1 MRWGVKMNEMVMVNR
16 VESTVDVL
24 VRELLDQHR
33 TEGEVATIN
42 QAATYICKGLDMLKR
57 VSDE

>member
-1 MRWGVKMNEMVMVNR
+1 MNEMVMVNR

-33 TEGEVATIN
+33 TDGEVETIK

-57 VSDE
+57 VSEE

>member
-1 MRWGVKMNEMVMVNR
+1 MNEIVMVNR

-33 TEGEVATIN
+33 TKGEVEAIK

-57 VSDE
+57 VSEE

>member
-1 MRWGVKMNEMVMVNR
+1 MNETVMVNR

-33 TEGEVATIN
+33 TEGEVAAIQ
-42 QAATYICKGLDMLKR
+42 QAATYICKGLGMLRR
-57 VSDE
+57 VSAE

>member
-1 MRWGVKMNEMVMVNR
+1 MNEMVMVNR

-33 TEGEVATIN
+33 TDGEVETIN
-42 QAATYICKGLDMLKR
+42 QAATYISKGLDMLKR
-57 VSDE
+57 VSAE